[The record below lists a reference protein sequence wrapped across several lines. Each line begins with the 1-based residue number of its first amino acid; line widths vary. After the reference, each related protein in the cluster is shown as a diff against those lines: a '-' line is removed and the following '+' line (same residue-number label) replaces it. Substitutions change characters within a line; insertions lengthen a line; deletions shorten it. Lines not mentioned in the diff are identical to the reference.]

1 MYKFDHNMSTN
12 NGMQALTENSLVD
25 KMMGKK
31 RRPAI
36 SSFEQCLKKQNALK
50 NLFKECSSDEDK
62 YKKIIH
68 IGQNLPPYPTEYMTK
83 DHVVHGCQSRMYLYT
98 YLEKGKVR
106 YYAYSEAL
114 ISAGL
119 AALLLTVYDD
129 EAPEVVLQC
138 PPLFLEE
145 LGIKNA
151 LSPGRANGLSSLFLK
166 MKQDALHFHLQKTN
180 KSL

>member
-1 MYKFDHNMSTN
+1 
-12 NGMQALTENSLVD
+12 L
-25 KMMGKK
+25 
-31 RRPAI
+31 RWII
-36 SSFEQCLKKQNALK
+36 SSFQSCLNKQHALK
-50 NLFKECSSDEDK
+50 SLFKECHNDEDK

-68 IGQNLPPYPTEYMTK
+68 IGQQLSPYPPMRMTK
-83 DHVVHGCQSRMYLYT
+83 EHTVHGCQSTMYLYT
-98 YLEKGKVR
+98 YLENARVR
-106 YYAYSEAL
+106 FHAHSEAL

-129 EAPEVVLQC
+129 EPPEVILQC

-166 MKQDALHFHLQKTN
+166 MKQDALQFYLQQTN